1 MVRELTLKEKSGERK
16 VAYSKSQRLTKPPNP
31 RRGHPKKAKAKMGEK
46 RKIMAS
52 EDIDDYPCGLTSV
65 P

>member
-1 MVRELTLKEKSGERK
+1 MGSTYTKRKSGERK
-16 VAYSKSQRLTKPPNP
+16 VAYSKSQRLTKPQTPAGAP
-31 RRGHPKKAKAKMGEK
+31 LEKLRPKWGGK